1 MSIITSSLQD
11 TKQQA
16 LDKVVI
22 TLTTPV
28 LHTEFKKQN
37 IYPFCEFA
45 IGPHT
50 IKITAREVNKKR
62 LELEYMGLVWLWLN
76 LANEHRTMES
86 EASYLSV
93 QKFVALTYGLKMFH
107 TYTGTLK
114 ETNKD
119 TIKEDIKNNK
129 VFALKNFQ
137 TKLDSPADADEIV
150 NTLQKFQ
157 ENEVE
162 ISTDLFGTMQV
173 PTAQEINKFYKQF
186 RWVD

>member
-1 MSIITSSLQD
+1 
-11 TKQQA
+11 
-16 LDKVVI
+16 
-22 TLTTPV
+22 
-28 LHTEFKKQN
+28 
-37 IYPFCEFA
+37 
-45 IGPHT
+45 
-50 IKITAREVNKKR
+50 
-62 LELEYMGLVWLWLN
+62 
-76 LANEHRTMES
+76 
-86 EASYLSV
+86 
-93 QKFVALTYGLKMFH
+93 MFH